1 MEKRK
6 IDNDKTEAS
15 SLYVCSNM
23 YECKINKKNKN
34 NNNKRKTKKLMQNA

>member
-23 YECKINKKNKN
+23 YECKLNKKKTRTTITRE
-34 NNNKRKTKKLMQNA
+34 KRKS